1 VFSASFLSVYI
12 VKFEAVVRVSMVHL
26 YTPNTDKVFVADG
39 KAFTEKFLLHRTVGL
54 KIERVEDGG
63 NFVGRIFHPAGDIA
77 GEILKGGYSKLNT
90 PKTQDF
96 DADYFR
102 SLKEAQVIAQNKS
115 LRLWIDYKPEEK
127 KQQAKASTTN
137 FVG

>member
-12 VKFEAVVRVSMVHL
+12 HKFEAVVRVSMVHL
-26 YTPNTDKVFVADG
+26 YTPNTDKQFVADG

-77 GEILKGGYSKLNT
+77 CEILKGGYSKLNT

-102 SLKEAQVIAQNKS
+102 TLKEAQVIAQNKS

-127 KQQAKASTTN
+127 KQ
-137 FVG
+137 